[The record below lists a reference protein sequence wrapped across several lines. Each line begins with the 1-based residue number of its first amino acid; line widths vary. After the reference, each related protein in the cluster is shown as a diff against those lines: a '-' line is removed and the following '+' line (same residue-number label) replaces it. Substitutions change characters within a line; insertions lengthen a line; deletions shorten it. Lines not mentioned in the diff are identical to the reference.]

1 MHITPIIQMT
11 SNCNMACKYCYVG
24 SNKRI
29 DDNGL
34 TNKIFKS
41 NYNTLLQ
48 FIDQLLDYNEYTP
61 TRLIFH
67 GGEPL
72 LVNLSNWEM
81 LLADLEK
88 RSSDLKFSIQTNGT
102 LFTNSHLKL
111 FKKYHME
118 IGISLDGPAFL
129 NDETRILKNGEGSFK
144 YICKNIEK
152 IKNYGMNCGVLVT
165 INKRNSQHA
174 KEIYNLF
181 LNMEVPFTIRPI
193 FQTQFS
199 VPEDYLLSPEE
210 YATFY
215 CEIFDLWFED
225 NNSDTL
231 LNQEFA
237 SMIAQFIKPIEGL
250 VSCNFSKKCNEHF
263 ISFDFDGNLYPCNRL
278 WGENEFYYGNITENS
293 LKDILRNKTFE
304 NLSSRWENLSKTSCA
319 NCDIADYC
327 YGGCPAS
334 GFYHHNNY
342 LAKDYYC
349 SAYRKIFH
357 HVYNKIQST
366 L

>member
-11 SNCNMACKYCYVG
+11 NNCNMACKYCYVG
-24 SNKRI
+24 SNNQI
-29 DDNGL
+29 DN
-34 TNKIFKS
+34 TTSINNYFKS

-48 FIDQLLDYNEYTP
+48 FVDQLLEYNDYTS

-72 LVNLSNWEM
+72 LINLKNWEM
-81 LLADLEK
+81 LLTELEK
-88 RSSDLKFSIQTNGT
+88 RNSELKFSIQTNGT
-102 LFTNSHLKL
+102 LFTKPLLKL
-111 FKKYHME
+111 FKKHQME

-129 NDETRILKNGEGSFK
+129 NDETRLLKKGEGSFK
-144 YICKNIEK
+144 TIYKNIKK
-152 IKNYGMNCGVLVT
+152 IKDCNMKCGVLVT
-165 INKRNSQHA
+165 VHKKNFQYS

-181 LNMEVPFTIRPI
+181 LNLKIPFTIRPI
-193 FQTQFS
+193 FQTKFS
-199 VPEDYLLSPEE
+199 VPEGYLLSPQE
-210 YATFY
+210 YANFY

-250 VSCNFSKKCNEHF
+250 VSCNFSKSCNEHF
-263 ISFDFDGNLYPCNRL
+263 ISFDLNGNLYPCNRL
-278 WGENEFYYGNITENS
+278 WGENEFYYGNITKNS
-293 LKDILRNKTFE
+293 LKDILSKESFKK
-304 NLSSRWENLSKTSCA
+304 LSNRWQNLSKTLCA
-319 NCDIADYC
+319 DCDIAEYC

-334 GFYHHNNY
+334 SFYYHNDY

-349 SAYRKIFH
+349 DAYKIILH
-357 HVYNKIQST
+357 HVYNKVQST